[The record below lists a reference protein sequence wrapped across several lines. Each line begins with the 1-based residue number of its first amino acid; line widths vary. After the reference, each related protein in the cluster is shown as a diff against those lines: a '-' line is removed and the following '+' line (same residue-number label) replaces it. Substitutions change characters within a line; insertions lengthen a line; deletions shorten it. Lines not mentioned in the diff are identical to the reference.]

1 MEQLKINTGLE
12 SFIMPDKISQI
23 TENTIE
29 AVKSFNAENLVLS
42 LKIETLAQ
50 VCALHTRYATE
61 FIRHAFLLKINSYTE
76 KSIEN
81 VYGDYKLTG
90 ELTGAG
96 KSAFSYS
103 ITAAQNNNELFKA
116 DLIIAVTDYSDT
128 FKQQQLSTHYRSIFS
143 CLTKNI
149 QKD

>member
-12 SFIMPDKISQI
+12 SFILPDKIIQI
-23 TENTIE
+23 TEKTIK
-29 AVKSFNAENLVLS
+29 AAKSFDAKNLILS

-50 VCALHTRYATE
+50 VCALHTRYVTE
-61 FIRHAFLLKINSYTE
+61 FKYHAFLLKISSFTDT
-76 KSIEN
+76 SIEKT
-81 VYGDYKLTG
+81 YGDYEFTG
-90 ELTGAG
+90 VLTGAG

-103 ITAAQNNNELFKA
+103 ITAGQNNDALFKA

-128 FKQQQLSTHYRSIFS
+128 FKQQQLSTHYRGIFS
-143 CLTKNI
+143 CLTQNI

>member
-12 SFIMPDKISQI
+12 SFIMPDKIIGIS
-23 TENTIE
+23 ENTIE
-29 AVKSFNAENLVLS
+29 AVKSFDADNLILS

-50 VCALHTRYATE
+50 VCALHTRYVTE
-61 FIRHAFLLKINSYTE
+61 FNRHAFLLKINSFSET
-76 KSIEN
+76 SIEK
-81 VYGDYKLTG
+81 VYGDYEFTG
-90 ELTGAG
+90 KLTGAG

-103 ITAAQNNNELFKA
+103 VTSEHNNNKLFKA

-128 FKQQQLSTHYRSIFS
+128 FKQQQLSTHYRGIFS
-143 CLTKNI
+143 CLTTNI